1 VGGEEVRKVRHKRI
15 GKGDAQV
22 HLQMCSS
29 VVEGAACGPHWRVL
43 TICGGGL
50 LCGRGQAG

>member
-1 VGGEEVRKVRHKRI
+1 MGGEEVRKVRHKRI